1 MSANDELAL
10 NVEKAVTERYT
21 EGARTT
27 VASLCCPVSYDSKY
41 LQILP
46 QEILDRDYGCGDP
59 SRYVRP
65 GETVLDLGS
74 GGGKICYIAAQIVG
88 SEGRVLGVDMN
99 SEMLALAR
107 KYKDP
112 IGQKLGYTNVTFHRG
127 KIQDLKLDWDALDAY
142 VRQNPIQHGD
152 DLQRLELFTE
162 ELRNQR
168 PMIHDNSV
176 DVVLSNCVLNLVRE
190 EDRQNLI
197 AEIYRVL
204 KPGGRFAISD
214 IVSDEDIPL
223 HQKNN
228 PELWSGCISGAFRED
243 EFLKAFEKAGFYGI
257 SLDKW
262 ETSPWQVVEG
272 IEYRSVT
279 VIGYKGKEG
288 PCLERQ
294 QAVIYKGPWKAVI
307 DDDGHT
313 LFRGERMAVC
323 DKTFG
328 IYTREKGPYANDI
341 FAVSPKEIIS
351 LESAKFFNCNK
362 NARRHARETKG
373 MDYNETILSEA
384 CCGPDGCC

>member
-1 MSANDELAL
+1 MSANDEFAL

-21 EGARTT
+21 EGAQTT
-27 VASLCCPVSYDSKY
+27 VAALCCPVSYDPKY

-127 KIQDLKLDWDALDAY
+127 KIQDLKLDWDVLDAY
-142 VRQNPIQHGD
+142 VRENPIQHGD
-152 DLQRLELFTE
+152 DLQRLELFTQ

-168 PMIHDNSV
+168 PMISDNSV

-223 HQKNN
+223 QQKNN

-243 EFLKAFEKAGFYGI
+243 EFLKVFEKAGFYGI

-262 ETSPWQVVEG
+262 ETTPWQVVEG

-341 FAVSPKEIIS
+341 FAVNPKEIIS
-351 LESAKFFNCNK
+351 LESAKLFNCNK